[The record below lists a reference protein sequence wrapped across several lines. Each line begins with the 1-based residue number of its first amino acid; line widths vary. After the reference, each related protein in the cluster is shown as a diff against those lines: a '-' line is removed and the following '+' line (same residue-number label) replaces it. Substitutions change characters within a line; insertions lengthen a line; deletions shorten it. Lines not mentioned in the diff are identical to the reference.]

1 MLVVGG
7 DLGPHNRQLPHVL
20 GLHGAGILP
29 AGESC
34 LTGRTGRRVVVA
46 ERVDVVGIRGGALVA
61 RMARLATSLTP
72 TRGARGAG
80 WGRGRIGGGRLGGVL
95 GMLLE
100 PRAQLADLLFQR
112 NDPRQGGLML
122 QLEILHD
129 LHQSTHDGRDT
140 GRCLRSVSFRDT
152 QSLR

>member
-1 MLVVGG
+1 
-7 DLGPHNRQLPHVL
+7 
-20 GLHGAGILP
+20 
-29 AGESC
+29 
-34 LTGRTGRRVVVA
+34 
-46 ERVDVVGIRGGALVA
+46 
-61 RMARLATSLTP
+61 
-72 TRGARGAG
+72 
-80 WGRGRIGGGRLGGVL
+80 
-95 GMLLE
+95 MLLE